1 MITIFSCSEGFLILF
16 IFFNVFFY
24 FFYFII
30 FCFSGVCDQSFGIH
44 VAELAH
50 FPTRVIDVSVTFIV
64 VWGVF
69 AEWMYLTYAT
79 DSNIIKEI
87 KGDVKNQP

>member
-1 MITIFSCSEGFLILF
+1 MITIFSCSEGFLIL
-16 IFFNVFFY
+16 
-24 FFYFII
+24 II
-30 FCFSGVCDQSFGIH
+30 FLMFSFISFFFSGVCDQSFGIH

-69 AEWMYLTYAT
+69 AE
-79 DSNIIKEI
+79 
-87 KGDVKNQP
+87 

>member
-1 MITIFSCSEGFLILF
+1 M
-16 IFFNVFFY
+16 
-24 FFYFII
+24 
-30 FCFSGVCDQSFGIH
+30 CDQSFGIH

-50 FPTRVIDVSVTFIV
+50 FPTRVIDVSVTFII

>member
-1 MITIFSCSEGFLILF
+1 MLFFLMFSFISFISLF
-16 IFFNVFFY
+16 F
-24 FFYFII
+24 
-30 FCFSGVCDQSFGIH
+30 FSGVCDQSFGIH